1 MKKIKWIVFTVLVLC
16 FGIVAYLVLSDKTV
30 LADNFVY
37 NSLVIYR
44 SDFITGFFKF
54 ITFFASEIMVTLVS
68 IIVFLFF
75 KNKKYGVLVTI
86 NAICILVLNICL
98 KLIFMRE
105 RPLDLMIITENGYSF
120 PSGHAMAALGFYGF
134 IIYLLW
140 HMNLRKKVKVI
151 FSVLLSILI
160 ILIVMSRIYLGVHY
174 ASDVFAGYL
183 VSGAYL
189 ILYIT
194 LVKRYL
200 WGVIND

>member
-1 MKKIKWIVFTVLVLC
+1 MF
-16 FGIVAYLVLSDKTV
+16 
-30 LADNFVY
+30 
-37 NSLVIYR
+37 
-44 SDFITGFFKF
+44 
-54 ITFFASEIMVTLVS
+54 
-68 IIVFLFF
+68 
-75 KNKKYGVLVTI
+75 
-86 NAICILVLNICL
+86 
-98 KLIFMRE
+98 
-105 RPLDLMIITENGYSF
+105 ITENGYSF

-140 HMNLRKKVKVI
+140 HMNLRKKVKII

-160 ILIVMSRIYLGVHY
+160 ILIGMSRIYLGVHY